1 MVNGETVAYL
11 WCHEPLRARCG
22 KLGSAILVLNKFCLI
37 CMVASAVA
45 DYADGS
51 KIKLGFLAIR
61 RWIIGPGV
69 QDVAIHND
77 ERVRFLLSPC

>member
-37 CMVASAVA
+37 CMVARAVA

-51 KIKLGFLAIR
+51 KIKLGFLAKKVDH
-61 RWIIGPGV
+61 GPGV
-69 QDVAIHND
+69 QHVA
-77 ERVRFLLSPC
+77 LQQ